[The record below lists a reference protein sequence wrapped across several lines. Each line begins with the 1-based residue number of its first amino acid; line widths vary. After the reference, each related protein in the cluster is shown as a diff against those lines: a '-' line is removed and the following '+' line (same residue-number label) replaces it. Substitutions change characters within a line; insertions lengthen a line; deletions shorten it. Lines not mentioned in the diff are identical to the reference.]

1 MVLARKQL
9 YRLYHFCFYIR
20 NKIQGISTNQNMIVD
35 DVLVDKLANLSK
47 LEFDTDAKKA
57 IKTDLSKILNFME
70 KLNELNT
77 DGIEPLVYIN
87 EEVNVFRDDEVNYP
101 IAKEEALKN
110 APLKDADYIKVP
122 KFVKGTKY

>member
-1 MVLARKQL
+1 
-9 YRLYHFCFYIR
+9 
-20 NKIQGISTNQNMIVD
+20 MIVD

-47 LEFDTDAKKA
+47 LEFDTDGKKA

-110 APLKDADYIKVP
+110 APLKDADYINVP

>member
-1 MVLARKQL
+1 
-9 YRLYHFCFYIR
+9 
-20 NKIQGISTNQNMIVD
+20 MIVD

-47 LEFDTDAKKA
+47 LEFDTDGKKA

-77 DGIEPLVYIN
+77 DGIEPLIYIN
-87 EEVNVFRDDEVNYP
+87 DFRDDEVNYP

>member
-1 MVLARKQL
+1 
-9 YRLYHFCFYIR
+9 
-20 NKIQGISTNQNMIVD
+20 MIVD

-47 LEFDTDAKKA
+47 LEFDEEGKKA
-57 IKTDLSKILNFME
+57 IKADLSKILNFME

-77 DGIEPLVYIN
+77 DGIAPLVYIN
-87 EEVNVFRDDEVNYP
+87 EEVNIFRDDEVNYP
-101 IAKEEALKN
+101 ITKEEALKN

>member
-1 MVLARKQL
+1 
-9 YRLYHFCFYIR
+9 
-20 NKIQGISTNQNMIVD
+20 MIVD

-47 LEFDTDAKKA
+47 LEFDIDAKKA

-77 DGIEPLVYIN
+77 DGIEPLIYIN
-87 EEVNVFRDDEVNYP
+87 EEVNIFRVDEINYP
-101 IAKEEALKN
+101 VTKEDALKN

>member
-1 MVLARKQL
+1 
-9 YRLYHFCFYIR
+9 
-20 NKIQGISTNQNMIVD
+20 MIVD

-77 DGIEPLVYIN
+77 DGIEPLIYIN
-87 EEVNVFRDDEVNYP
+87 EEVNIFRVDEINYP
-101 IAKEEALKN
+101 VTKEDALKN

>member
-1 MVLARKQL
+1 
-9 YRLYHFCFYIR
+9 
-20 NKIQGISTNQNMIVD
+20 MIVD

-47 LEFDTDAKKA
+47 LEFDTDGKKA

-77 DGIEPLVYIN
+77 DGIEPLIYIN
-87 EEVNVFRDDEVNYP
+87 EEVNIFRVDEINYP
-101 IAKEEALKN
+101 VTKEDALKN